1 MRRSLSDSLLLD
13 LSGFVAARLGLHFP
27 EERWADLERGVAA
40 AARELGLPDAE
51 SCARWLLS
59 ASLTRTH
66 IEVLASHLTIGET
79 YFFREKDSLDVLEQ
93 QIVPELLRSRPGGE
107 RHLRIWSAGCCTG
120 EEPYSIAMLLDRLIA
135 DDAGW
140 NVTILATD
148 INPKFLRKAAAGV
161 YGEWSFR
168 TTPAWIRERYF
179 KQRKDGRFELH
190 SQIRSRVTFSYLNL
204 ADDVYPSL
212 VNNTNAM
219 DLIFCRNVLMYFT
232 AERAKEVSRNLY
244 RSLVDGGWLV
254 VSPTETSN
262 ILFSSFSAVQFPGVV
277 LYRRTAGAERGA
289 VVMGHQAPAFAT
301 QPETLTFDVPL
312 LAPEPAI
319 AEPLRVVLPGG
330 APEQP
335 GVVVASGSG
344 EEPAPKREDGHALS
358 ANARRSANEG
368 RLADA
373 IEWCEKAIAA
383 DKMNPA
389 HHYLLATVRQEQGQT
404 EAAAQSL
411 MRTLY
416 LDPDFVL
423 AHFGL
428 ANMELSL
435 GRRREAR
442 RHFANALAT
451 LRAHTHDEI
460 LPESEGLTAGRL
472 AEIITSVLASLPRAG
487 DDTGVRN
494 TAA

>member
-1 MRRSLSDSLLLD
+1 MRRSLSPSLLSGLSD
-13 LSGFVAARLGLHFP
+13 LVAACLGLHFP
-27 EERWADLERGVAA
+27 EERWADLERGVAS
-40 AARELGLPDAE
+40 AARELDHPDAE
-51 SCARWLLS
+51 KFARWLLS
-59 ASLTRTH
+59 APLTRAH
-66 IEVLASHLTIGET
+66 IEVLASHLTVGET

-93 QIVPELLRSRPGGE
+93 QIVPELLRSRPDGE

-135 DDAGW
+135 DAKAW

-148 INPKFLRKAAAGV
+148 INPKFLRKAAEGV
-161 YGEWSFR
+161 YGQWSFR
-168 TTPAWIRERYF
+168 STPAWIRARYF

-190 SQIRSRVTFSYLNL
+190 PQIRSRVTFSYLNL
-204 ADDVYPSL
+204 ADDAYPSL
-212 VNNTNAM
+212 LNNTNAM

-262 ILFSSFSAVQFPGVV
+262 ILFSSFSAVQFPGVM
-277 LYRRTAGAERGA
+277 LYRKIAGAERGLSSW
-289 VVMGHQAPAFAT
+289 GHQAPVFDT
-301 QPETLTFDVPL
+301 QPDTQPFQAPL
-312 LAPEPAI
+312 QPAEPVL
-319 AEPLRVVLPGG
+319 AEPLRFALSSR
-330 APEQP
+330 AQEQA
-335 GVVVASGSG
+335 GVAVASGIG
-344 EEPAPKREDGHALS
+344 EGLAPKQEDGHALS
-358 ANARRSANEG
+358 ANARRCANEG

-373 IEWCEKAIAA
+373 IEWCERAIAT

-404 EAAAQSL
+404 AAAAQSL

-435 GRRREAR
+435 GRRREAK
-442 RHFANALAT
+442 RHFANALT
-451 LRAHTHDEI
+451 ILRAHAHDEI

-472 AEIITSVLASLPRAG
+472 AEIITSVLASLPRTG
-487 DDTGVRN
+487 DAPNVRSMP
-494 TAA
+494 A